1 MTSIAKNDK
10 VVNNMMRE
18 MYRIKKN
25 QLKNFK
31 KLNKSKSQ
39 NELLEDVV
47 EDYKSYYNIIK
58 KQKQQQYNT
67 LVKIS
72 DYINS
77 VSRDLNKT
85 DNILKKTNEDQK
97 EILAEMNKIKR
108 EIEELV
114 FD

>member
-1 MTSIAKNDK
+1 MTAIAKNDK

-31 KLNKSKSQ
+31 NLNESKSQ

-58 KQKQQQYNT
+58 KQKQQQYDT

-108 EIEELV
+108 EIGELV